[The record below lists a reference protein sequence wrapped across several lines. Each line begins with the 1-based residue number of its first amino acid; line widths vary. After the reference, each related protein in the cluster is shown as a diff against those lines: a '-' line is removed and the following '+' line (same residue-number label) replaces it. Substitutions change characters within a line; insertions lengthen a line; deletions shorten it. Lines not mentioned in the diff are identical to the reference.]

1 MNGFLYNESPYQKSS
16 YSEPLPRNHHTDW
29 RYMLTGAVISV
40 LPVLIIIRMFII
52 QTNPDQVAALREQ
65 IGLYEGATV
74 TIQPQRGEIYDRW
87 GNLMAGNKTVYE
99 VGAELQNV
107 RNPDTIAMT
116 LSFVLG
122 VDYND
127 IFARASQEAA
137 PDAVY
142 SVLARNVSQ
151 EHVDQIKELSTK
163 MKEQYA
169 GSSDPKHP
177 SLDGLTFTAQLGRSY
192 PEKAVGSN
200 ILGFV
205 NLDGKGF
212 FGVEEQYNAMLAGKP
227 VTTFVPSDPNRVEEL
242 PTVPPGASLVLTV
255 DREIQ
260 AEIEAILDR
269 SIDEYGA
276 ESGTIVVTDPR
287 NGDVLA
293 MATTPRMDLNK
304 YLEYLGQYTNETPF
318 NRAVSQAYEP
328 GSVFKVLTMAAGLD
342 SGAVTPDTSFLD
354 TGVFE
359 IGGIYIYN
367 WNGGAW
373 GPQDMTGCLQHS
385 LNVCMAWIASKTGAK
400 DFYDYMDA
408 FGIGHLSG
416 IDLAGENPG
425 RLKVP
430 GDGDWYDADLGTNSF
445 GQGVAATPL
454 QMAAATGALANDGMM
469 MAPRVVRSIVHK
481 GYQTDIE
488 PRVTGRPV
496 KPETAR
502 ALTAMLA
509 NSLEIESSDAL
520 VTGYRVAGK
529 TGTAE
534 IPTPYGYTSDRTNAS
549 FVGWGPADDP
559 QFLVYVWLEKPSTSI
574 WGSEVAAPVFREV
587 VEHLVVLLDIPPD
600 DIRQQLT
607 QGQ

>member
-1 MNGFLYNESPYQKSS
+1 MNGFISNESPYSRS
-16 YSEPLPRNHHTDW
+16 GYSEPLPRDHRTDW
-29 RYMLTGAVISV
+29 RYYLTGAMISV
-40 LPVLIIIRMFII
+40 LPILIILRMIMI
-52 QTNPDQVAALREQ
+52 QTNPDQVATLREQ

-74 TIQPQRGEIYDRW
+74 TLQPERGEIYDRW
-87 GNLMAGNKTVYE
+87 GNLMAGNKIVYE
-99 VGAELQNV
+99 IGAELQSV

-122 VDYND
+122 VDYNYV
-127 IFARASQEAA
+127 FTMASQEAS

-142 SVLARNVSQ
+142 AVLARNVSQ
-151 EHVDQIKELSTK
+151 EQADQLRELSAK
-163 MKEQYA
+163 MDEQY
-169 GSSDPKHP
+169 GNSSDENPP
-177 SLDGLTFTAQLGRSY
+177 SLEGLMYEPKLARSY

-212 FGVEEQYNAMLAGKP
+212 FGVEEKYNSRLAGKP
-227 VTTFVPSDPNRVEEL
+227 KSMFMPSDPNRVEVT
-242 PTVPPGASLVLTV
+242 PDVSPGDSLVLTI
-255 DREIQ
+255 DRQIQ
-260 AEIEAILDR
+260 AEVEDILDR
-269 SIDEYGA
+269 AIDTHGA

-287 NGDVLA
+287 SGEVLA
-293 MATTPRMDLNK
+293 MASTPRMDLNDYLK
-304 YLEYLGQYTNETPF
+304 YLDQYTNETPF

-328 GSVFKVLTMAAGLD
+328 GSVYKVLTMAAGID
-342 SGAVTPDTSFLD
+342 SGAVARDTNFLD

-359 IGGIYIYN
+359 IGGTYIYN

-400 DFYDYMDA
+400 DFYAYMDA
-408 FGIGHLSG
+408 FGIGRSSG
-416 IDLAGENPG
+416 IDLAGENIG

-430 GDGDWYDADLGTNSF
+430 GDEDWYDADLGTNSF

-454 QMAAATGALANDGMM
+454 QMAAAIGALANDGKMM
-469 MAPRVVRSIVHK
+469 TPHVVRSIINN
-481 GYQTDIE
+481 GYQYDIE
-488 PRVTGRPV
+488 PQIAGVPV
-496 KPETAR
+496 KAETAR
-502 ALTAMLA
+502 TVTEMLA

-520 VTGYRVAGK
+520 VDGYRVAGK

-534 IPTPYGYTSDRTNAS
+534 IPTPFGYTSEKTNAS

-559 QFLVYVWLEKPSTSI
+559 QFLVYVWLEKPSSSI
-574 WGSEVAAPVFREV
+574 WGSEVASPVFREV

-600 DIRQQLT
+600 DIRLQLAQT
-607 QGQ
+607 E